1 MDINIEDF
9 ILLLEE
15 EFDDDIKKG
24 TLKPET
30 NLDEEMEITSV
41 NALILISMI
50 KVEYD
55 VTLNAKELNKC
66 KTVLNLFNEIKKNY
80 R

>member
-1 MDINIEDF
+1 MDIKIEDF

-15 EFDDDIKKG
+15 EFEDDIKAG

-30 NLDEEMEITSV
+30 NLDEELELTSV

-50 KVEYD
+50 KVEYNII
-55 VTLNAKELNKC
+55 LNAKDLNKC
-66 KTVLNLFNEIKKNY
+66 VTIIDLYKVIKKKV
-80 R
+80 

>member
-1 MDINIEDF
+1 MKIKIEEF
-9 ILLLEE
+9 ITLLEE
-15 EFDDDIKKG
+15 EFDDDIKPG

-30 NLDEEMEITSV
+30 RLDEEMELTSV

-66 KTVLNLFNEIKKNY
+66 KTVNDLYKTIEKKL
-80 R
+80 

>member
-1 MDINIEDF
+1 MEIKIEEF
-9 ILLLEE
+9 ITLLEE
-15 EFDDDIKKG
+15 EFDDDIKPG

-30 NLDEEMEITSV
+30 RLDEEMELTSV

-66 KTVLNLFNEIKKNY
+66 KTVNDLFKVVQKKL
-80 R
+80 

>member
-1 MDINIEDF
+1 MDIKIDEF
-9 ILLLEE
+9 IALLEE
-15 EFDDDIKKG
+15 EFDDDIKPG
-24 TLKPET
+24 TLKPESK
-30 NLDEEMEITSV
+30 LDEEMEITSV

-66 KTVLNLFNEIKKNY
+66 KTVKDLHKTVQQKL
-80 R
+80 

>member
-1 MDINIEDF
+1 MKIEEF
-9 ILLLEE
+9 ITLLEE
-15 EFDDDIKKG
+15 EFDDDIKPG

-30 NLDEEMEITSV
+30 GLDEEMELTSV

-55 VTLNAKELNKC
+55 VTINAKELSKC
-66 KTVLNLFNEIKKNY
+66 KTVKDLFNTVQKKL
-80 R
+80 

>member
-1 MDINIEDF
+1 MEANINDF
-9 ILLLEE
+9 IRHLEE
-15 EFDDDIKKG
+15 EFDEDIEQG

-30 NLDEEMEITSV
+30 VLEKVIALTSV

-55 VTLNAKELNKC
+55 IEINANDLNKC
-66 KTVLNLFNEIKKNY
+66 KTVKNLFNTVVKKLN
-80 R
+80 